1 MRTLFICITIIL
13 GIPQLLKA
21 QTCCSGG
28 SPITSNLGIQ
38 EIDPKSW
45 YIQLS
50 YDYNF
55 LDALYSGTQK
65 LDDKNRERVTQTVM
79 LQGIYALNKRISFN
93 VLLTHV
99 KQERTIFSNG
109 NENYTTANGIGDAVL
124 MVQYSVFSNLKRNLV
139 IAAGPKIPIGK
150 FDVTDPELGFSLAPD
165 LQPGSGSWDGI
176 IGLSHNEFHVLNPN
190 FTITGT
196 LGYRIS
202 SEGERFDGDTS
213 YRFGN
218 EFIASIGFNES
229 FFLGKNTLSPFAY
242 FQYRHTQ
249 PDKIDSFEVPGT
261 GGQWINLSPGFS
273 ISASNHVDLN
283 FSTEIPLYRN
293 LQGTQLTTSYR
304 FNVGVAIKL
313 FNNQ

>member
-1 MRTLFICITIIL
+1 M
-13 GIPQLLKA
+13 KA

-55 LDALYSGTQK
+55 LDALYSGSNK
-65 LDDKNRERVTQTVM
+65 LNDQSRERTTQTVM
-79 LQGIYALNKRISFN
+79 LQAIYALNEKFSINALF
-93 VLLTHV
+93 THV
-99 KQERTIFSNG
+99 KQERSILSG
-109 NENYTTANGIGDAVL
+109 DIENYTSATGLGDAVFML
-124 MVQYSVFSNLKRNLV
+124 QYSVISTLKRNMV

-150 FDVTDPELGFSLAPD
+150 FDATDPELGVALSAD

-176 IGLSHNEFHVLNPN
+176 IGLSHSEFHTLNPN

-202 SEGERFDGDTS
+202 SEGERFDGDAG

-218 EFIASIGFNES
+218 EFIASLGFNES
-229 FFLGKNTLSPFAY
+229 FIIGKTNLSPFAHL
-242 FQYRHTQ
+242 QYRNTL
-249 PDKIDSFEVPGT
+249 PDKIDDFEVPGT
-261 GGQWINLSPGFS
+261 GGKWINLSPGFS
-273 ISASNHVDLN
+273 LSPSNNLDINLSA
-283 FSTEIPLYRN
+283 EIPLFRK
-293 LQGTQLTTSYR
+293 LEGTQLTTSYR
-304 FNVGVAIKL
+304 FNVGLAIKL
-313 FNNQ
+313 FNNL